1 MSKTKCHPKFYQAI
15 CSTLTCQWMTIKV
28 MILIVEKGSSQKD
41 TNYFWSLP
49 YTNFLL
55 CDKKKFHEGSWNKS
69 SYNARHIQIMT
80 RGGAEGNHSVT
91 LAPFRLAVSLIMSI
105 FWAAGHWQREG
116 EGWEGEKHARQ
127 LFSSS
132 CDPGLRSSR
141 CLHLLPDFATEP
153 SASLSLSLLNEQ
165 VDKKTDVIK
174 LIGT

>member
-1 MSKTKCHPKFYQAI
+1 MSKTKCHPKFDQAI
-15 CSTLTCQWMTIKV
+15 CFTLTCQWMKFKV
-28 MILIVEKGSSQKD
+28 ILIV
-41 TNYFWSLP
+41 LP
-49 YTNFLL
+49 KKYQFFLEPPL
-55 CDKKKFHEGSWNKS
+55 YKFPTLWQKKFHEGSWNKS

-91 LAPFRLAVSLIMSI
+91 LAPFWLAVSLIMSI